1 MSWSIED
8 YVARDGGVWQF
19 TVSLDFGK
27 NYLNNNNN
35 IYFVASVT
43 FEEGIASG
51 GYRSGNSLVCFDRAT
66 ERVVNKVSWS
76 TGNNTH
82 LITIN
87 AADHEVVVELPLE
100 SWEAFMTYVD
110 ALQDHPPGD
119 DIPLINELV
128 DGEYKFNVVAFCE
141 ENSQAK
147 KRLEQRVIERKGAV
161 ELATSRSN
169 MPREM
174 GRTIGAFLGGHRTR
188 RRARLTQHIR
198 HKRRN

>member
-1 MSWSIED
+1 MSWRIED
-8 YVARDGGVWQF
+8 YEALDGGVWQF

-35 IYFVASVT
+35 ISFTASVT

-66 ERVVNKVSWS
+66 ERVVNKVSWMS
-76 TGNNTH
+76 GNNTH

-87 AADHEVVVELPLE
+87 GVHQDVNVELPLE
-100 SWEAFMTYVD
+100 SWNAFMDYVNT
-110 ALQDHPPGD
+110 LPDHPPGD
-119 DIPLINELV
+119 DIPLINELM

-174 GRTIGAFLGGHRTR
+174 GRTVGVFLGGRRTR
-188 RRARLTQHIR
+188 RRARHTRTR
-198 HKRRN
+198 HNRRN